1 MNAVKARWDPT
12 RLLECMPVHLR
23 VHSPE
28 GVHTS
33 SREIFEER
41 EFFRILLLAFDEDT
55 VRLGG
60 VVEVPHD
67 HDGHV
72 VPASERE
79 LVQESK
85 VQFTHRL
92 RLVLGV
98 GRGVYGDH
106 PDVFLT
112 GAAKSDSCEAARLAG
127 VGIAV
132 GNACVP
138 ENSGA

>member
-1 MNAVKARWDPT
+1 MNAVKARWDPA
-12 RLLECMPVHLR
+12 RLLECMPVRLR

-41 EFFRILLLAFDEDT
+41 ELFRILLLAFDEVT

-67 HDGHV
+67 HDRHV
-72 VPASERE
+72 VPACERE

-85 VQFTHRL
+85 VQFAHHL

-98 GRGVYGDH
+98 GRCVYGDH
-106 PDVFLT
+106 PDMFMT
-112 GAAKSDSCEAARLAG
+112 GAAESDRCEAARLAD

-132 GNACVP
+132 GDACVP